1 MNWRDADARGP
12 VPNSVSAGRA
22 TSLPCIIIIRWPQPV
37 TATAAVTARAATNA
51 VRIFM
56 TSSSVSGLCEA
67 VAVFRPRCLKVAG
80 RGVPRIER
88 DGRSS

>member
-12 VPNSVSAGRA
+12 VPNSVAAGRA

-37 TATAAVTARAATNA
+37 TATAAMTARAATNA

-56 TSSSVSGLCEA
+56 TSSCVSGLLPG
-67 VAVFRPRCLKVAG
+67 R
-80 RGVPRIER
+80 RGVPSAMSQGSGQGGAE
-88 DGRSS
+88 D